1 MSPPERLAFYLEKL
15 DALVFA
21 AERDGVQ
28 LTAETVSLPPLA
40 MGRHYTKT
48 DVRPMHKL
56 HGPPIET
63 WGDHLRKNWPWTVRE
78 QVEQM
83 SDMCVCGCP
92 FGAHGVTNSCP
103 NQINEQKFKRPHH
116 DQH

>member
-1 MSPPERLAFYLEKL
+1 MSTPERLAFYLEKL

-56 HGPPIET
+56 HGPP
-63 WGDHLRKNWPWTVRE
+63 LVRE
-78 QVEQM
+78 QVEPAEQI
-83 SDMCVCGCP
+83 DDICECGYSR
-92 FGAHGVTNSCP
+92 GVHGGVTNCCP
-103 NQINEQKFKRPHH
+103 RNVAGRTFTLAK
-116 DQH
+116 DAS